1 MSVVAPIFTRTIN
14 AVPMTRDEAR
24 CLVTCDLC
32 DLLHAAHRIRH
43 RFFNARVGLC
53 AIVSAK
59 TGGCGEDCAFCAQ
72 SARHAAN
79 VQPQTLLS
87 SSAQLTDAVRNIAVL
102 PVNCCGVITS
112 GGTPVRGKDRER
124 LLATLKKLAP
134 ATRAT
139 LSVSLGQ
146 LDDGMLTAL
155 RAAGIRRIHHNLETS
170 RRFFPQI
177 CTTHTYDD
185 RLQTLRRAR
194 AMGFSVCS
202 GGIFGMGETWEDR
215 IDLAF
220 ALYELDV
227 RSIPLN
233 FLHPIPGT
241 PLADQ
246 PPLQPLEILRI
257 IAMFRFILPTADLK
271 VAGGRDVNLRD
282 LQSWIFYAG
291 ATSMMV
297 GNYLTTQ
304 GRALEDD
311 LRMLRDLDLN
321 VTPPMCTRT

>member
-14 AVPMTRDEAR
+14 AVPMTRAEAAQ
-24 CLVTCDLC
+24 LVTCDLC

-53 AIVSAK
+53 AIVNAK
-59 TGGCGEDCAFCAQ
+59 AGGCGEDCAFCAQ
-72 SARHAAN
+72 SARHATN
-79 VQPQTLLS
+79 IRPQALLS
-87 SSAQLTDAVRNIAVL
+87 AAQLTSAVQDIASL

-124 LLATLKKLAP
+124 LLATLQQLAP
-134 ATRAT
+134 ASRAT

-146 LDDGMLTAL
+146 LDQEMLAAL

-220 ALYELDV
+220 ALYELDI

-241 PLADQ
+241 PLANQ
-246 PPLQPLEILRI
+246 APLQPLEILRI

-282 LQSWIFYAG
+282 VQSWIFYAG

-297 GNYLTTQ
+297 GNYLTTR
-304 GRALEDD
+304 GRALEAD
-311 LRMLRDLDLN
+311 LQMLRDLDLS
-321 VTPPMCTRT
+321 VTPPVCAHT